1 MIIFVLLLQGYLANL
16 AGTSQRQSV
25 LNDLHMD
32 YTLCELFT
40 DNFLIPNWLCSCLTG
55 SCEDTPQGFPLIQGH
70 LGNIPHSNVHMIENK
85 RESKLIEKS
94 SNVTISKSGKKKPK
108 NFGVIPYGIGLFLP
122 KHPSMIIKKIIKIKQ
137 YID

>member
-1 MIIFVLLLQGYLANL
+1 MIIFLLLLQGYLANL

-25 LNDLHMD
+25 PNDLHMD

-70 LGNIPHSNVHMIENK
+70 LGNIPLSNVHMIENK

-94 SNVTISKSGKKKPK
+94 SNVTISKSGKKKNQKLWGNPLW
-108 NFGVIPYGIGLFLP
+108 NW
-122 KHPSMIIKKIIKIKQ
+122 IISTQ
-137 YID
+137 TSLYDY